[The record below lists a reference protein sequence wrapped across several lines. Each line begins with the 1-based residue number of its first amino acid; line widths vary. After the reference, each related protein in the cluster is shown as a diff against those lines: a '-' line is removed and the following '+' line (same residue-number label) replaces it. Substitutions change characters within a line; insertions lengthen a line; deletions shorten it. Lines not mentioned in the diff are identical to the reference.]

1 MISLVI
7 LLVSI
12 LISFVTTFF
21 VTPYFIRFLYLAGIV
36 GLDLQKKDK
45 PKLPTS
51 GGICVAFGILAGLL
65 TYIGL
70 YTFTPMFFPSVSI
83 PKIDVISLL
92 AVTSSILI
100 VMFVGLLDDLNV
112 KSRAV
117 KTKEGYDIRVGFP
130 QWIKPLL
137 TLPAAIPLMV
147 ISAGETSMAIPLI
160 GRIRFDIFYPLLLIP
175 IGMVGASNAVN
186 LLAGFNG
193 SEAGMGMVYFLG
205 LGIFGLLHNAESD
218 VLNGA
223 VVFLVAFAA
232 LAGFIRY
239 SWYPAK
245 ILPGDSLTYLLG
257 SMVAAGVIVG
267 NMERSG
273 ILVMLPFIIE
283 FFLKLR
289 IKFKASCLGKLR
301 EDGKLDPPYGRKIY
315 SWTHFLMN
323 LRPMT
328 EKQVTM
334 TLILIQLGFTAL
346 IFLPIK

>member
-1 MISLVI
+1 MK
-7 LLVSI
+7 
-12 LISFVTTFF
+12 
-21 VTPYFIRFLYLAGIV
+21 FLYLAGIV
-36 GLDLQKKDK
+36 GLDLQKKNR

-51 GGICVAFGILAGLL
+51 GGICVAFGILSGLL
-65 TYIGL
+65 SYIGL
-70 YTFTPMFFPSVSI
+70 HTFVPGSE
-83 PKIDVISLL
+83 IDVIPLL

-112 KSRAV
+112 SSKAV
-117 KTKEGYDIRVGFP
+117 KTKEGYDVRVGFP

-147 ISAGETSMAIPLI
+147 ISAGETSMAIPFI
-160 GRIRFDIFYPLLLIP
+160 GRVHFGILFPLLLIP

-193 SEAGMGMVYFLG
+193 LEAGMGIVYFLG
-205 LGIFGLLHNAESD
+205 LGIFSLQHNSAGSD
-218 VLNGA
+218 VVNGS
-223 VVFLVAFAA
+223 VVFLAAFAA

-239 SWYPAK
+239 NWYPAR

-273 ILVMLPFIIE
+273 ILVMLSFIIE

-289 IKFKASCLGKLR
+289 VKFKATCLGKLR

-315 SWTHFLMN
+315 SWTHLLMN
-323 LRPMT
+323 IRSMT
-328 EKQVTM
+328 EKQVTI
-334 TLILIQLGFTAL
+334 TLILIQLGFT
-346 IFLPIK
+346 IIMFLPFN

>member
-1 MISLVI
+1 MIFPII
-7 LLVSI
+7 LSVSI
-12 LISFVTTFF
+12 MISFVTTF
-21 VTPYFIRFLYLAGIV
+21 VITPYFIKFLYLAGIV
-36 GLDLQKKDK
+36 GLDLQKRNR

-51 GGICVAFGILAGLL
+51 GGICVAFGILSGLL
-65 TYIGL
+65 SYIGL
-70 YTFTPMFFPSVSI
+70 HTFVSGSE
-83 PKIDVISLL
+83 IDVIPLL

-117 KTKEGYDIRVGFP
+117 KTKEGSDIRVGFP

-147 ISAGETSMAIPLI
+147 ISAGETTMAIPFI
-160 GRIRFDIFYPLLLIP
+160 GRVHFGIFYPLLLIP
-175 IGMVGASNAVN
+175 IGIVGASNAVN

-193 SEAGMGMVYFLG
+193 LEAGMGIVYFLG
-205 LGIFGLLHNAESD
+205 LGIFSLLHRGGGSD
-218 VLNGA
+218 VLNGS
-223 VVFLVAFAA
+223 VVFLAAFAA

-239 SWYPAK
+239 NWYPAK

-273 ILVMLPFIIE
+273 ILVMLPFVIE

-289 IKFKASCLGKLR
+289 VKFRATCLGKLR
-301 EDGKLDPPYGRKIY
+301 GDGKLDPPYGRKIY
-315 SWTHFLMN
+315 SWTHLLMN
-323 LRPMT
+323 LRSMT
-328 EKQVTM
+328 EKQVTI
-334 TLILIQLGFTAL
+334 TLILIQLGFTII

>member
-1 MISLVI
+1 MK
-7 LLVSI
+7 
-12 LISFVTTFF
+12 
-21 VTPYFIRFLYLAGIV
+21 FLYLAGIV
-36 GLDLQKKDK
+36 GLDLQKKNR

-51 GGICVAFGILAGLL
+51 GGICVAFGILSGLL
-65 TYIGL
+65 SYIGL
-70 YTFTPMFFPSVSI
+70 HTFVPGSEINVI
-83 PKIDVISLL
+83 PLL

-112 KSRAV
+112 SSKAV
-117 KTKEGYDIRVGFP
+117 KTKEGYDVRVGFP

-160 GRIRFDIFYPLLLIP
+160 GRVHFGILFPLLLIP
-175 IGMVGASNAVN
+175 IGMIGASNAVN

-193 SEAGMGMVYFLG
+193 LEAGMGIVYFLG
-205 LGIFGLLHNAESD
+205 LGIFSLLHNSGGSD
-218 VLNGA
+218 VLNGS
-223 VVFLVAFAA
+223 VVFLAAFAA

-239 SWYPAK
+239 SWYPAR

-289 IKFKASCLGKLR
+289 VKFRATCLGKLR
-301 EDGKLDPPYGRKIY
+301 GDGKLNPPYGRKIY
-315 SWTHFLMN
+315 SWTHLLMN
-323 LRPMT
+323 LRSMT
-328 EKQVTM
+328 EKQVTI
-334 TLILIQLGFTAL
+334 TLILIQLGFTII

>member
-1 MISLVI
+1 MIFPII
-7 LLVSI
+7 LSISIMVSFI
-12 LISFVTTFF
+12 TTF
-21 VTPYFIRFLYLAGIV
+21 VITPYFIKFLYLAGIV
-36 GLDLQKKDK
+36 GLDLQKKNR

-51 GGICVAFGILAGLL
+51 GGICVAFGILSGLL
-65 TYIGL
+65 SYIGL
-70 YTFTPMFFPSVSI
+70 HTFVSGSE
-83 PKIDVISLL
+83 IDVIPLL

-117 KTKEGYDIRVGFP
+117 KTKEGHDIRVGFP

-147 ISAGETSMAIPLI
+147 ISAGETTMAIPLI
-160 GRIRFDIFYPLLLIP
+160 GRVHFGIFYPLLLIP
-175 IGMVGASNAVN
+175 IGMIGASNAVN

-193 SEAGMGMVYFLG
+193 LEAGMGIVYFLG
-205 LGIFGLLHNAESD
+205 LGIFSLMHNSAGSD
-218 VLNGA
+218 VLNGS
-223 VVFLVAFAA
+223 VVFLAAFAA

-239 SWYPAK
+239 NWYPAK

-267 NMERSG
+267 NLERSG

-289 IKFKASCLGKLR
+289 VKFKATCLGKLR
-301 EDGKLDPPYGRKIY
+301 EDGKLNPPYGRKIY
-315 SWTHFLMN
+315 SWTHLLMN
-323 LRPMT
+323 LKSIT
-328 EKQVTM
+328 EKQVTIA
-334 TLILIQLGFTAL
+334 LVLIQLVFTIV

>member
-1 MISLVI
+1 MIFPII
-7 LLVSI
+7 LSISI
-12 LISFVTTFF
+12 LISFVTSF
-21 VTPYFIRFLYLAGIV
+21 VITPYFMKFLYLAGIV
-36 GLDLQKKDK
+36 GLDLQKKNR

-51 GGICVAFGILAGLL
+51 GGICVAFGILSGLL
-65 TYIGL
+65 SYIGL
-70 YTFTPMFFPSVSI
+70 HTFVSGSE
-83 PKIDVISLL
+83 IDVIPLL

-112 KSRAV
+112 KSRAA

-147 ISAGETSMAIPLI
+147 ISAGETSMAIPFI
-160 GRIRFDIFYPLLLIP
+160 GRVPFGILYPLLLIP
-175 IGMVGASNAVN
+175 IGMIGASNAVN

-193 SEAGMGMVYFLG
+193 LEAGMGIVYFLG
-205 LGIFGLLHNAESD
+205 LGIFSLLHNSGESD
-218 VLNGA
+218 VLNGS
-223 VVFLVAFAA
+223 VVFLTAFAA

-239 SWYPAK
+239 NWYPAK

-273 ILVMLPFIIE
+273 ILAMLPFIIE

-289 IKFKASCLGKLR
+289 VKFKATCLGKLR

-315 SWTHFLMN
+315 SWTHLLMN
-323 LRPMT
+323 IRSMT
-328 EKQVTM
+328 EKQVTI
-334 TLILIQLGFTAL
+334 TLILIQLGFT
-346 IFLPIK
+346 IIMFLPFN